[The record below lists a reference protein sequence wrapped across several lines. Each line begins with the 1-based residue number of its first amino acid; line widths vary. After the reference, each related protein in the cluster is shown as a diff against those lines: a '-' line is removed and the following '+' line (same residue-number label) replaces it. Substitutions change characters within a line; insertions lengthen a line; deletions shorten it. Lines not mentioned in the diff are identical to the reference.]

1 MKWIQNHV
9 LHARSGK
16 KFIAS
21 GLASADIGTRKFVS
35 FVIKSGRSMKDI
47 VLGYAQANYILEARC
62 AGQATVMTS
71 LDLGLTSTEV
81 ALEQEGARLPDGQL
95 LAWRHLEAISG
106 SERGCFVIEGGESCK
121 VQFFSEASN
130 RLYSLMPTDGAPTM
144 LVSGIPM
151 HRFKGIDPHRDT
163 LLKIKAIAPV
173 VGQVLDTAT
182 GLGYTAIEAA
192 KTAEHVT
199 TVEIATAAL
208 EVARLNPWSQ
218 ALFDNDEVTQVVG
231 DVYDEIETF
240 EDEAFD
246 RIIHDPPAFNL
257 AGDLYS
263 GAFYGELFRV
273 LGRKGRLFHY
283 IGDLE
288 SKSGRV
294 VAKGAVRRLQEA
306 GFMRVVRRPEAF
318 GLVAYK

>member
-1 MKWIQNHV
+1 MILSHV
-9 LHARSGK
+9 QVERILTAR
-16 KFIAS
+16 
-21 GLASADIGTRKFVS
+21 
-35 FVIKSGRSMKDI
+35 
-47 VLGYAQANYILEARC
+47 EE
-62 AGQATVMTS
+62 GQAVVAVS
-71 LDLGLTSTEV
+71 LDLGLTTVEIV
-81 ALEQEGARLPDGQL
+81 LEPGGIRLPDGQL
-95 LAWRHLEAISG
+95 LAWRHLEEIGG
-106 SERGCFVIEGGESCK
+106 SERGCFVIESGEPRK

-130 RLYSLMPTDGAPTM
+130 RLYSLMPTEGAPTM

-163 LLKIKAIAPV
+163 LLKIKAVAPV

-192 KTAEHVT
+192 RTADHVT
-199 TVEIATAAL
+199 TVEIEPAAL

-218 ALFDNDEVTQVVG
+218 PLFDDPKITQVVG
-231 DVYDEIETF
+231 DVIAEVESF

-246 RIIHDPPAFNL
+246 CIIHDPPAFNL

-263 GAFYGELFRV
+263 GEFYRQLFRV
-273 LGRKGRLFHY
+273 LRRGGRMFHY

-294 VAKGAVRRLQEA
+294 VSKGALRRLQEA
-306 GFMRVVRRPEAF
+306 GFSRVVRRPEAF